1 MTSEIC
7 FTEKEIGILRAESGG
22 KGHFV
27 NTLKVFGKKVDFVLT
42 LVEYL
47 SAEIFVNRTVAVGG
61 IRHSGCKSRL
71 IPVLDIIGFNCIDLV
86 AVFDIG
92 VNVGQK
98 VECRWVLLYIVGE
111 SSSCIKLTFE
121 IDHK

>member
-7 FTEKEIGILRAESGG
+7 FPKKEIGILRAESGG

-42 LVEYL
+42 LMEYL
-47 SAEIFVNRTVAVGG
+47 SAEIFVNRAVAVGG
-61 IRHSGCKSRL
+61 IGRTGCKSRI
-71 IPVLDIIGFNCIDLV
+71 IPVFDIIGFNCIDLV

-92 VNVGQK
+92 VNVGK
-98 VECRWVLLYIVGE
+98 TVECQWILLYIVGE
-111 SSSCIKLTFE
+111 GSTCI
-121 IDHK
+121 